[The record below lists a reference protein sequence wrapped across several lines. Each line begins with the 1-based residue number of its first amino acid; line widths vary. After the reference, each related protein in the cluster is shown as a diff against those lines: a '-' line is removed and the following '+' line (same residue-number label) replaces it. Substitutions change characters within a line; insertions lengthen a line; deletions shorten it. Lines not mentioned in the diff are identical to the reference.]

1 MRGEILPLLPLL
13 LLHPFIFPYSA
24 SFFLSKV
31 TKWQSSALLGV
42 LLCFIII
49 IIIMAL
55 FFFWWGGLVAF
66 GVQGAEYANI
76 N

>member
-1 MRGEILPLLPLL
+1 MFYYYYYYNG
-13 LLHPFIFPYSA
+13 A
-24 SFFLSKV
+24 
-31 TKWQSSALLGV
+31 
-42 LLCFIII
+42 
-49 IIIMAL
+49 